1 MRGITLRNSVFL
13 RMNLVFVS
21 LAAGLAGLTGCPIT
35 PPMSDAELEAAF
47 QAAVDDAEVAEAIEI
62 CRNLTAI
69 TPYEESLIWEGI
81 PGESRV
87 LVVTWTS
94 WTGYDDQVGK
104 SIAVAELVKSIE
116 TTRDTWVTMAPQL
129 QDFCMKRRLDD
140 ERMTL
145 RVEQLLGLPPHNGKT
160 RFVEFWI
167 DPVDLFR
174 PSADPAITDHEAE
187 LDFPQ
192 SSLFVAVS
200 PGHITWYEDLVAT
213 SYGTGGY
220 PWTRLGYTY
229 DWGSPVSEVGLSE
242 FVIRTGAT
250 ATVKSVTLNSDYW
263 R

>member
-1 MRGITLRNSVFL
+1 LQVA
-13 RMNLVFVS
+13 VV
-21 LAAGLAGLTGCPIT
+21 LAGLTVWSGCPVT
-35 PPMSDAELEAAF
+35 PPTSDAELQAAF
-47 QAAVDDAEVAEAIEI
+47 QAAVDDAEVAEAGEI

-69 TPYEESLIWEGI
+69 VPEEEPLIWEGT

-94 WTGYDDQVGK
+94 YTGYDDQVGK
-104 SIAVAELVKSIE
+104 SIAVADLMKFVE
-116 TTRDTWVTMAPQL
+116 TTRDTWVTAAPQV
-129 QDFCMKRRLDD
+129 QDFCKRLHLDD

-160 RFVEFWI
+160 RFVEFWV
-167 DPVDLFR
+167 DPQDLFR
-174 PSADPAITDHEAE
+174 PSPDPAITDHEAE

-192 SSLFVAVS
+192 SNLYVTVS
-200 PGHITWYEDLVAT
+200 PDHVTWYENTLAT
-213 SYGTGGY
+213 SYGDGGY

-229 DWGSPVSEVGLSE
+229 DWGNPLSEVGLSE

-250 ATVKSVTLNSDYW
+250 VTVKSVTLNSDYW